1 MKVKENKE
9 IDDLTVETGKKP
21 KKKHKFLWIIIGV
34 VVVFFVLSVIGSD
47 SSDSQ
52 EDAERAK
59 QNYTLKEMKQNSKSF
74 SYKKV
79 AREPKKYEGQCF
91 KVNLYIDEVIN
102 DSVKTGSD
110 KYYKAYVYNKK
121 EKEEDYDQF
130 IWLYDFQANDDNLK
144 ILKGDVIE
152 AYTVFNG
159 MGDSKNSVTDEVSE
173 DVALD
178 LHYAKLIKE

>member
-1 MKVKENKE
+1 MNN
-9 IDDLTVETGKKP
+9 GN
-21 KKKHKFLWIIIGV
+21 KKHNILWTIVGIAIALY
-34 VVVFFVLSVIGSD
+34 VLSVIGNDNSD
-47 SSDSQ
+47 D
-52 EDAERAK
+52 DMK
-59 QNYTLKEMKQNSKSF
+59 QIEQSYTLQEMKNKSVSF

>member
-1 MKVKENKE
+1 MNN
-9 IDDLTVETGKKP
+9 G
-21 KKKHKFLWIIIGV
+21 KKKHNILWTIVGIAIALY
-34 VVVFFVLSVIGSD
+34 VLSVIGEDNSD
-47 SSDSQ
+47 D
-52 EDAERAK
+52 DMK
-59 QNYTLKEMKQNSKSF
+59 QIEQSYTLQEMKNKSVSF
-74 SYKKV
+74 PYKKV

>member
-1 MKVKENKE
+1 MNN
-9 IDDLTVETGKKP
+9 GN
-21 KKKHKFLWIIIGV
+21 KKHNILWTIVGIAIALY
-34 VVVFFVLSVIGSD
+34 VLSVIGNDNSD
-47 SSDSQ
+47 D
-52 EDAERAK
+52 DMK
-59 QNYTLKEMKQNSKSF
+59 QIEQSYTLQEMKNKSVSF
-74 SYKKV
+74 PYKKV
-79 AREPKKYEGQCF
+79 AREPKKYDGQCF

>member
-1 MKVKENKE
+1 MNK
-9 IDDLTVETGKKP
+9 G
-21 KKKHKFLWIIIGV
+21 KKKHKILRIIVGV
-34 VVVFFVLSVIGSD
+34 VVIFLILSVLGDD
-47 SSDSQ
+47 SSDND
-52 EDAERAK
+52 EDTKRIE
-59 QNYTLKEMKQNSKSF
+59 QSYTLKEMKQKSKSF

-102 DSVKTGSD
+102 DSVKTGCD

-121 EKEEDYDQF
+121 EKQEDYDKF
-130 IWLYDFQANDDNLK
+130 VWLYDYQTKDDNLN
-144 ILKGDVIE
+144 ILEGDVIE

-159 MGDSKNSVTDEVSE
+159 MGDTENSLTGEKTK

-178 LHYAKLIKE
+178 LYYAKLIKE

>member
-1 MKVKENKE
+1 MQEN
-9 IDDLTVETGKKP
+9 L
-21 KKKHKFLWIIIGV
+21 
-34 VVVFFVLSVIGSD
+34 
-47 SSDSQ
+47 
-52 EDAERAK
+52 
-59 QNYTLKEMKQNSKSF
+59 
-74 SYKKV
+74 
-79 AREPKKYEGQCF
+79 KKYEGQCF

>member
-1 MKVKENKE
+1 MNN
-9 IDDLTVETGKKP
+9 GN
-21 KKKHKFLWIIIGV
+21 KKHNILWTIVGIAIALY
-34 VVVFFVLSVIGSD
+34 VLSVIGNDNSD
-47 SSDSQ
+47 D
-52 EDAERAK
+52 DMK
-59 QNYTLKEMKQNSKSF
+59 QIEQSYTLQEMKNKSVSF
-74 SYKKV
+74 PYKKV
-79 AREPKKYEGQCF
+79 AREPKKYDGQCF
-91 KVNLYIDEVIN
+91 KVNLYISDVIN
-102 DSVKTGSD
+102 DSVKTGCD

-121 EKEEDYDQF
+121 EKQEDYDQF

>member
-1 MKVKENKE
+1 MKAKENKE
-9 IDDLTVETGKKP
+9 IDDLTVETDKKP
-21 KKKHKFLWIIIGV
+21 KKKHKLLWIIIGV

-59 QNYTLKEMKQNSKSF
+59 QNYTLKEMKQKSKSF

-79 AREPKKYEGQCF
+79 AREPEKYKGQCF
-91 KVNLYIDEVIN
+91 KVNLYISDVIN
-102 DSVKTGSD
+102 DSIKTGSD
-110 KYYKAYVYNKK
+110 KYCKAYVYNKK

-130 IWLYDFQANDDNLK
+130 VWLYDFQTSGDNLK
-144 ILKGDVIE
+144 LLEGDVIE

-159 MGDSKNSVTDEVSE
+159 MGDSENSMTGEKTE

-178 LHYAKLIKE
+178 LRYAELIKK

>member
-1 MKVKENKE
+1 MDN
-9 IDDLTVETGKKP
+9 G
-21 KKKHKFLWIIIGV
+21 KKKHKTLWIIVGV
-34 VVVFFVLSVIGSD
+34 VVIFLILSALGD
-47 SSDSQ
+47 YSSDND
-52 EDAERAK
+52 EDTKRIE
-59 QNYTLKEMKQNSKSF
+59 QSYTLKEMKQKSKSF